1 MSKDLHISPRK
12 KRARTRRD
20 DNQEDDNQEEED
32 QTRNQH
38 GAPTGDQPEG
48 GNGEHPY
55 SQGRNKAERSG

>member
-12 KRARTRRD
+12 KRGRTRRD
-20 DNQEDDNQEEED
+20 DNQEDDNQEED

>member
-32 QTRNQH
+32 QTRNLH
-38 GAPTGDQPEG
+38 GAPTVTSLE
-48 GNGEHPY
+48 
-55 SQGRNKAERSG
+55 AAT